1 MDDFYDQFDRVLRAG
16 FKYGIQ
22 AVPLRSDV
30 ERPFTGVAHFKKF
43 TAACHRGFEKA
54 QHTVL
59 EMLKANAI
67 ASSLSA
73 YERRRRELLLRKVI
87 DGIIFTMLRQQTYVT
102 RRISLHDDPPN
113 LDFKVIDKAMAI
125 VDQLNSEDRLT
136 FAALADL
143 STFVHICDVVRIDR
157 RSGGHGIS
165 FIELKEGRVNAIVA
179 KHLEKYAA
187 TPEALDEIK
196 VDQEIAPEHRKQAQR
211 MQKQRIRFRQ
221 TAEVLRNDVGT
232 DIKSNLPI
240 RMNHQP
246 IDEVHYYKQ
255 FNDAAIAALASG
267 TSSITV
273 NYCLHI
279 GMASGADMKSRIR
292 QARIAAVY
300 GMSQTASKAEAGLKS
315 YYQKVQDMGIK
326 ADEAF
331 KLTNLLHS
339 HLMCVPASPLFTW
352 GVSQETIDAIVRD
365 QLSVYCVLDLPA
377 MMFAID
383 QAGLIPHLSTKAEAE
398 ECSAF
403 GLGPPPRFGG
413 RVLKIRHPK
422 LPGEEILLGGA
433 FSRFIN
439 NLHCP
444 YHYFLTTEE
453 HWSEVL
459 GHEGVP
465 PSGGASSVN

>member
-1 MDDFYDQFDRVLRAG
+1 MADFYNQFDRVLRAG
-16 FKYGIQ
+16 FHYGIQ
-22 AVPLRSDV
+22 AVPLRSDPQ
-30 ERPFTGVAHFKKF
+30 RPFADVAHFKKF

-59 EMLKANAI
+59 ELLKANA
-67 ASSLSA
+67 ADSSLSP

-113 LDFKVIDKAMAI
+113 LDFRVIDKAKAV
-125 VDQLNSEDRLT
+125 VDRLNSEDRLT

-143 STFVHICDVVRIDR
+143 STFVHICDVVRINR
-157 RSGGHGIS
+157 RDGGYGLS
-165 FIELKEGRVNAIVA
+165 FIELKEGRVNEIVS

-187 TPEALDEIK
+187 TPEALDQIK

-211 MQKQRIRFRQ
+211 MQKQRIRFSQ
-221 TAEVLRNDVGT
+221 TAKVLRDDEGT

-240 RMNHQP
+240 RMNHQL
-246 IDEVHYYKQ
+246 INEVHYYKQ
-255 FNDAAIAALASG
+255 FDEAGIAALRSG

-279 GMASGADMKSRIR
+279 GMATGAEIKDRIR
-292 QARIAAVY
+292 LARRAAVH
-300 GMSQTASKAEAGLKS
+300 GLSQTAAKAEDGLKRH
-315 YYQKVQDMGIK
+315 YQQIQDMGIEGE
-326 ADEAF
+326 EAF
-331 KLTNLLHS
+331 KLTNLIHS

-352 GVSQETIDAIVRD
+352 GVSKEVIDAIVRD
-365 QLSVYCVLDLPA
+365 KLSIYCVLDLPA
-377 MMFAID
+377 MMFAIEN
-383 QAGLIPHLSTKAEAE
+383 AGLIPELSTRAEAE
-398 ECSAF
+398 KYSSY

-413 RVLKIRHPK
+413 RALKIKHPE
-422 LPGEEILLGGA
+422 LPGEEIFLGGA

-444 YHYFLTTEE
+444 YHYFLTSKQ
-453 HWSEVL
+453 HWAEVV
-459 GHEGVP
+459 ERP
-465 PSGGASSVN
+465 KTASPSGTAS